1 MQIVT
6 PSDAFAVT
14 SHNQTPLRAVQP
26 TADSRIGSSTP
37 GALGTA
43 PPGGGKAGMESLR
56 FDLAFGLRRLRR
68 RWTTSVLVIVI
79 LALGLG
85 AFTTIESVVDHI
97 LVRGLAY
104 PEADRLVT
112 VRRLFPDY
120 RSDPVLSRMWDRV
133 SFGFP
138 EFVDIRDAQHSF
150 DDVGAMV
157 HTQEILKTAV
167 GSEPVS
173 TIDATA
179 SFMRLLGAR
188 TILGRSLTD
197 AEQGQSAPRVAV
209 LTYPSWVN
217 RFASDSS
224 VIGRHIIIGSQSFT
238 IIGVLS
244 PRFSFSTEYGDVSA
258 ELWLP
263 AGFHEWDAVRNNRS
277 FSIIARLHRGV
288 SLQSAQ
294 SEMTMLI
301 QRTWTGTGKSARTEA
316 HLTPLLD
323 EATKSARPALLLM
336 LGGAILLLLVATAN
350 VGTLLLGEAAA
361 RDGEF
366 ATRVALGASRQRVAR
381 QLLTENLVLAFAGA
395 ALGVGLGAIAIRFLA
410 ATAPARIP
418 RLAEITI
425 DSRVVLTAVAVS
437 VLTSVLFGLAP
448 MWTLIRAS
456 SLAPSRL
463 APARIVSG
471 RTRMARVSVAMQA
484 AITALLLITSALL
497 LRTFEGIE
505 RVDPGF
511 NPNGLLVV
519 GTWLPPERYPTGD
532 SQWEFEQRAMN
543 ELRAIPGV
551 ASVAVGSFIPFAD
564 GPATTS
570 IQAEHTRDATVDVEA
585 GFRTISPDFIP
596 TIGLR
601 IVEGRAFTRSDL
613 TTPGLAI
620 VNKTFAHRFWPGES
634 AVGQR
639 LIVDKHERQIV
650 GVVEDVKH
658 VRMDEEPL
666 PTFYMPP
673 DEWARKYGFSLLV
686 RTDVVSAATVRAIRE
701 RIAALDA
708 GVALRAVTPMTDLIS
723 KARVDHRF
731 RATVMSFFAVV
742 ALILA
747 CIGMYSVAATVVA
760 RRRREIALRSAL
772 GAPGAVLGHDVMR
785 EVVRSTGVGATLGAA
800 IALLLSPVVAR
811 FLFGV
816 TATDAVTYAG
826 VVAALIAA
834 SFLATLAPAISAA
847 RIDPADVLRNE

>member
-1 MQIVT
+1 
-6 PSDAFAVT
+6 
-14 SHNQTPLRAVQP
+14 
-26 TADSRIGSSTP
+26 
-37 GALGTA
+37 
-43 PPGGGKAGMESLR
+43 
-56 FDLAFGLRRLRR
+56 
-68 RWTTSVLVIVI
+68 
-79 LALGLG
+79 
-85 AFTTIESVVDHI
+85 
-97 LVRGLAY
+97 
-104 PEADRLVT
+104 
-112 VRRLFPDY
+112 
-120 RSDPVLSRMWDRV
+120 
-133 SFGFP
+133 
-138 EFVDIRDAQHSF
+138 
-150 DDVGAMV
+150 
-157 HTQEILKTAV
+157 
-167 GSEPVS
+167 
-173 TIDATA
+173 
-179 SFMRLLGAR
+179 
-188 TILGRSLTD
+188 
-197 AEQGQSAPRVAV
+197 
-209 LTYPSWVN
+209 
-217 RFASDSS
+217 
-224 VIGRHIIIGSQSFT
+224 
-238 IIGVLS
+238 
-244 PRFSFSTEYGDVSA
+244 
-258 ELWLP
+258 
-263 AGFHEWDAVRNNRS
+263 
-277 FSIIARLHRGV
+277 
-288 SLQSAQ
+288 
-294 SEMTMLI
+294 
-301 QRTWTGTGKSARTEA
+301 
-316 HLTPLLD
+316 
-323 EATKSARPALLLM
+323 
-336 LGGAILLLLVATAN
+336 
-350 VGTLLLGEAAA
+350 
-361 RDGEF
+361 
-366 ATRVALGASRQRVAR
+366 
-381 QLLTENLVLAFAGA
+381 
-395 ALGVGLGAIAIRFLA
+395 
-410 ATAPARIP
+410 
-418 RLAEITI
+418 
-425 DSRVVLTAVAVS
+425 
-437 VLTSVLFGLAP
+437 
-448 MWTLIRAS
+448 
-456 SLAPSRL
+456 
-463 APARIVSG
+463 
-471 RTRMARVSVAMQA
+471 MARVSVAMQA